1 MCIRDRNRQE
11 TNANVIKRFYPNN
24 EYNSILVTK
33 SEPLVDALSAGPLA
47 SKMNSPIVLVSNTV
61 HNSQKDVLA
70 NKSTDLVYKVGG
82 GINQNSFNEILNLI
96 RK

>member
-1 MCIRDRNRQE
+1 
-11 TNANVIKRFYPNN
+11 
-24 EYNSILVTK
+24 
-33 SEPLVDALSAGPLA
+33 
-47 SKMNSPIVLVSNTV
+47 MNSPIVLVSNTV